1 MQATQQLNAEID
13 SKLLNELEE
22 LKNKT
27 KVSKKALVEQAIRL
41 LLEQY
46 RSMTAVY
53 KNGIVD
59 QQFMMMVDT
68 AMKQYDQTMKK
79 LAK

>member
-13 SKLLNELEE
+13 AKLLNELEE

>member
-1 MQATQQLNAEID
+1 MELTQQLNTAID
-13 SKLLNELEE
+13 SKLIDELEE
-22 LKNKT
+22 LKKKT
-27 KVSKKALVEQAIRL
+27 KVPKRALVEEAIRL

-46 RSMTAVY
+46 RSLTSVY
-53 KNGIVD
+53 KNGVVD
-59 QQFMMMVDT
+59 KQFIGMVET